1 MKNIQR
7 KPYHF
12 VMTTADE
19 ENVMKTWK
27 VISAAT
33 AILAITGLNSLPFSS
48 AAEETNI
55 EQMIEQAKTPADHE
69 ALAAYYEKE
78 AQAAKQKYEL
88 HKKMEAAY
96 SRFPSLKQKSNILFH
111 CDTLAK
117 DYETMAKQYEM
128 LAQIHREM
136 AKAAAQ

>member
-1 MKNIQR
+1 
-7 KPYHF
+7 
-12 VMTTADE
+12 
-19 ENVMKTWK
+19 MKTWK
-27 VISAAT
+27 IISVAT
-33 AILAITGLNSLPFSS
+33 AILAVTGLSSLPFSS

-55 EQMIEQAKTPADHE
+55 NKMIEQAKTPADHE

-96 SRFPSLKQKSNILFH
+96 SKFPSLKQKSDVLFH

-117 DYETMAKQYEM
+117 GYETMAKQYET
-128 LAQIHREM
+128 LAQIHREL
-136 AKAAAQ
+136 AKEAAQ

>member
-1 MKNIQR
+1 
-7 KPYHF
+7 
-12 VMTTADE
+12 
-19 ENVMKTWK
+19 MKTWK
-27 VISAAT
+27 IISVAMT
-33 AILAITGLNSLPFSS
+33 VLAITGLSYLPFSS

-78 AQAAKQKYEL
+78 AQAAKAKYEL
-88 HKKMEAAY
+88 HKKMETAY
-96 SRFPSLKQKSNILFH
+96 SKFPSLKQKSNVLFH

-128 LAQIHREM
+128 LAQVHKEM
-136 AKAAAQ
+136 AKEAAQ

>member
-1 MKNIQR
+1 
-7 KPYHF
+7 
-12 VMTTADE
+12 
-19 ENVMKTWK
+19 MKTWK
-27 VISAAT
+27 IISAAT
-33 AILAITGLNSLPFSS
+33 ALLAITGLSYVPFSS

-78 AQAAKQKYEL
+78 AQAAKQKYEQ

-96 SRFPSLKQKSNILFH
+96 SKIPSVKEKSNLLSH

-117 DYETMAKQYEM
+117 DYERMATQYEV
-128 LAQIHREM
+128 LAQVHREM

>member
-1 MKNIQR
+1 MK
-7 KPYHF
+7 
-12 VMTTADE
+12 A
-19 ENVMKTWK
+19 WK

-33 AILAITGLNSLPFSS
+33 AILAVTGLSYLPFSS

-96 SRFPSLKQKSNILFH
+96 SKFPSLKQKSNILFH

-128 LAQIHREM
+128 LAQIHKEM